1 MLNNQINI
9 LFLGGAKRVSLAER
23 LILAGKSL
31 GKAVKIFSYELDKFV
46 PIAAIGEVIIGKKW
60 KDVDIYEHLNETI
73 KNHQIHIIIPFLDP
87 ATVTASVL
95 KEQNSAIFIP
105 VSDEKTCE
113 IFFDKAKANQW
124 FLEHKFPVP
133 HQNSSQF
140 PLIAKPVKGS
150 ASQGI
155 LKIESK
161 AELIDFANKNE
172 VEKYLI
178 QQFIDGDEFTVDCYV
193 DIYGEIM
200 SVVPRKRLETIGG
213 EVSKSITQKE
223 ELMIEIAE
231 NILQKANF
239 RGPITI
245 QFLKDAQ
252 QCYIMEINPRL
263 GGGVITSI
271 EAGADIPLMILKDF
285 LQIKNTKITN
295 WQANLLMMR
304 ANREF
309 FIQT

>member
-9 LFLGGAKRVSLAER
+9 LFLGGAKRVSIAER
-23 LILAGKSL
+23 FISAGKSL
-31 GKAVKIFSYELDKFV
+31 GKEVKILSYELDKYV
-46 PIAAIGEVIIGKKW
+46 PIAGVGEVIIGKKW
-60 KDVDIYEHLNETI
+60 KDTDIYEHLKATI
-73 KNHQIHIIIPFLDP
+73 KNHQIHIVIPFLDP
-87 ATVTASVL
+87 ATITASVL
-95 KEQNSAIFIP
+95 KEQNPNVFIP
-105 VSDEKTCE
+105 VSDIKTCE

-124 FLEHKFPVP
+124 FLENQFPVP
-133 HQNSSQF
+133 HQNFTEF
-140 PLIAKPVKGS
+140 PLIAKPKQGS

-155 LKIESK
+155 MKLESK
-161 AELIDFANKNE
+161 KELDNFFSKND
-172 VEKYLI
+172 VEKYLV
-178 QQFIDGDEFTVDCYV
+178 QQFIEGDEFTIDCYI

-213 EVSKSITQKE
+213 EVSKSITQKDTF
-223 ELMIEIAE
+223 MIEVSE
-231 NILQKANF
+231 QILKKANF

-245 QFLKDAQ
+245 QFLKDTEQ
-252 QCYIMEINPRL
+252 SYIMEINPRL

-285 LQIKNTKITN
+285 LQIKNEKVID